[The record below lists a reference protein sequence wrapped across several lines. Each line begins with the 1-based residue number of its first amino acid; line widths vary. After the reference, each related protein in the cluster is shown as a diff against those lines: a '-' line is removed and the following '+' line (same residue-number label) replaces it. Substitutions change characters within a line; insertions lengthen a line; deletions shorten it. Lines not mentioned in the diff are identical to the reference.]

1 MKKVLIVSPGGLPIP
16 AVKGGAV
23 ETLIEY
29 LINEN
34 ELESNFIFTV
44 VSCENNDARI
54 KSCNYN
60 NTNFIYIR
68 INAIFN
74 NITKKICR
82 GLNRIFNVNIPLNL
96 IYYHSI
102 FNQIKE
108 LHTSHK

>member
-54 KSCNYN
+54 K
-60 NTNFIYIR
+60 
-68 INAIFN
+68 
-74 NITKKICR
+74 
-82 GLNRIFNVNIPLNL
+82 
-96 IYYHSI
+96 
-102 FNQIKE
+102 
-108 LHTSHK
+108 